1 MLTAN
6 MFHHSVEGSTCLRVV
21 TCTYSWQPKFASV
34 SSGAWPMCDVLR
46 SSSENKQL
54 NQLAAQMFPM
64 RHFPVVEEFVSLF
77 DGTRHH
83 RRPILAIVGGSNL
96 GKSLLA
102 GKILQRVGR
111 SLGIEEF
118 LEITVEG
125 SDFLDLTGYDHRM
138 HCGVVAV
145 MAYLCV

>member
-1 MLTAN
+1 MYLQLAAQVCVG
-6 MFHHSVEGSTCLRVV
+6 FQRRLADVRCAE
-21 TCTYSWQPKFASV
+21 KFEREQAIEEYV
-34 SSGAWPMCDVLR
+34 RQEA
-46 SSSENKQL
+46 

>member
-1 MLTAN
+1 MYLQLAAQVCVG
-6 MFHHSVEGSTCLRVV
+6 FQRRLSDVRCAE
-21 TCTYSWQPKFASV
+21 KFEREQAIEEYV
-34 SSGAWPMCDVLR
+34 RQEA
-46 SSSENKQL
+46 
-54 NQLAAQMFPM
+54 NQLAAQMLPM

-102 GKILQRVGR
+102 GKVLERVGR

>member
-1 MLTAN
+1 M
-6 MFHHSVEGSTCLRVV
+6 GSIATQSSQPVGVLNIERPCNWFLRCWV
-21 TCTYSWQPKFASV
+21 PLL
-34 SSGAWPMCDVLR
+34 AW
-46 SSSENKQL
+46 
-54 NQLAAQMFPM
+54 
-64 RHFPVVEEFVSLF
+64 
-77 DGTRHH
+77 
-83 RRPILAIVGGSNL
+83 GGCCQEPGNL

-102 GKILQRVGR
+102 GKVLERVGR

-145 MAYLCV
+145 MPSLCFEAGV